1 MSQRSSKKAAK
12 PSSTSGTQS
21 VSSSAS
27 TVSSMT
33 EASDTA
39 LSPSRRSRLHEK
51 NSLMNLNDR
60 LACYIERVRFL
71 EQENSRLS
79 LEMAA
84 YQETASREVSS
95 LKSIYEG
102 ELGDA
107 RKLLDETARD
117 KARVEIDAKRYWE
130 ENDQLRMK
138 LNKKTKELAELERDA
153 RASEAKCI
161 ELTASYNSV
170 CSERKKLQE
179 ELKECEKESTKL
191 RKTFENMRKDLEHE
205 TLIRVDLENNIQSL
219 REELT
224 FKEQVHSQELSESKM
239 RRQSE
244 ISEIDGFLME
254 QYETKL
260 QQTLQELR
268 EQYDSQLRLNRDEIS
283 ELYDARIHN
292 LESRLT
298 SDRHQYEDE
307 RQKLENEITRM
318 RDEMSIQLKEYQDLM
333 DIKISL
339 DMEIAAYDKLL
350 SSEETR
356 LNMTPNVTST
366 TATASVLSTTSRLFR
381 TPSLKRKRNVLDE
394 SLDYSITST
403 AKGDLEL
410 SECDPEGKFVK
421 VHNKS
426 KQQYKLD
433 GFQIQRKTESS
444 EVTFKFPKNSKIEG
458 NGTVTIWSSA
468 CGQKPDPPITLV
480 MTKGQTWTTGDS
492 TVTML
497 INADGGE
504 EAHSE
509 RMKLRT
515 MNISGHKDKYF
526 LEEGGARLGVSH
538 SMPAGGSSKSPR
550 GQGEPGTEDKNDE
563 QCVVM

>member
-1 MSQRSSKKAAK
+1 MSHRSKKSNK
-12 PSSTSGTQS
+12 PSSTSGAQS

-33 EASDTA
+33 EGSETP
-39 LSPSRRSRLHEK
+39 LSPSRRSRMHEK

-60 LACYIERVRFL
+60 LAGYIERVRFL
-71 EQENSRLS
+71 EQDNSRLS
-79 LEMAA
+79 MEMYA
-84 YQETASREVSS
+84 YQDTANREVAS
-95 LKSIYEG
+95 LKAIYES
-102 ELGDA
+102 ELADA
-107 RKLLDETARD
+107 RKLLDETARE
-117 KARVEIDAKRYWE
+117 KAKLEIDAKRYWE

-138 LNKKTKELAELERDA
+138 LNKKTKELSEVEKDA
-153 RASEAKCI
+153 RVSESRCI
-161 ELTASYNSV
+161 ELTANYNSV
-170 CSERKKLQE
+170 CSERKKLQD
-179 ELKECEKESTKL
+179 ELREAEKEATKF
-191 RKTFENMRKDLEHE
+191 RKSFEAMRKDLEHE

-268 EQYDSQLRLNRDEIS
+268 DQYDSQLRMNRDEIS

-292 LESRLT
+292 LESRL
-298 SDRHQYEDE
+298 SSERVQHDED
-307 RQKLENEITRM
+307 RQKLEQELNRL

-356 LNMTPNVTST
+356 LNITPNVTST
-366 TATASVLSTTSRLFR
+366 SATASALCTSSRLYR
-381 TPSLKRKRNVLDE
+381 TPSLKRKRNALDD
-394 SLDYSITST
+394 SLDYSVTSSS
-403 AKGDLEL
+403 KGDLEF
-410 SECDPEGKFVK
+410 SECDPDGKFVK

-426 KQQYKLD
+426 KQTQKLE
-433 GFQIQRKTESS
+433 GWQIVRKTESD
-444 EVTFKFPKNSKIEG
+444 EVVYKLPKSAKIEG
-458 NGTVTIWSSA
+458 NATVTIWSGSV
-468 CGQKPDPPITLV
+468 GQKADPPASLV
-480 MTKGQTWTTGDS
+480 MKGQSWATGDNII
-492 TVTML
+492 TVL
-497 INADGGE
+497 LNPDGE
-504 EAHSE
+504 EQAHAE
-509 RMKLRT
+509 RLKMKTANL
-515 MNISGHKDKYF
+515 SGHKDKYF
-526 LEEGGARLGVSH
+526 FEEGGARLGVSH
-538 SMPAGGSSKSPR
+538 STASSPR
-550 GQGEPGTEDKNDE
+550 AGPVKGEKNDE